1 MRQKIYEGSVVP
13 FNLNLSG
20 IGNLSMADY
29 DFEIYC
35 YCNSSKIVKIEK
47 EKAIEVDENNYM
59 FFVDTN
65 QTGCGQLRFAV
76 KAIIPDERLSELEFQ
91 RPDIAEVDSGYDV
104 VKTVVSKYQ

>member
-47 EKAIEVDENNYM
+47 EKAIEVDENNYI

-65 QTGCGQLRFAV
+65 ETGCGQLRFAV
-76 KAIIPDERLSELEFQ
+76 KALIPDDNYQNS